1 MVDLVPDSS
10 TILSILGSRFHSSAS
25 IFPDSGGPV
34 GDAISVLEQMRI
46 EVVVERL
53 ACETAVEAISGTS
66 RQTKRVTSNEN
77 GNVTWHAFIIALLR
91 SLGEGTQEDVAPAAT
106 TSDPLE
112 L

>member
-1 MVDLVPDSS
+1 MGVALLGVIVDLVPDSS

-53 ACETAVEAISGTS
+53 ACETAVEAVSGTS

-77 GNVTWHAFIIALLR
+77 ENVT
-91 SLGEGTQEDVAPAAT
+91 
-106 TSDPLE
+106 
-112 L
+112 